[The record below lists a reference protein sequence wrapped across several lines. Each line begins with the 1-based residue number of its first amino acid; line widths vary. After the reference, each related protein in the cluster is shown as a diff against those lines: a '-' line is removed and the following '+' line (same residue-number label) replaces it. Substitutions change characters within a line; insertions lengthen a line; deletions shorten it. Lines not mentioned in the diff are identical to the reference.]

1 MKKNLLVSVVM
12 LASVW
17 LVCVSAAVAAAPARP
32 AVPVVRPA
40 VQLAILLD
48 TSGSMDGLID
58 QAKSQL
64 WKIVNDMARAKKNG
78 SAPQLEVALYEYGKN
93 SIPASEGYLRMIV
106 PLTTDLDRISE
117 ELFKLQTNGGSEFC
131 GQVIQQAS
139 QGLNWSRKVDD
150 LKMIFI
156 AGNEPFTQGN
166 VDYRQACR
174 DAIARGII
182 VNTVFCGNFQEGV
195 QTSWKDG
202 ADLADGRYLNIDQN
216 QVVAAI
222 SAPQDAEI
230 ARLNNELNGTY
241 FAFGAEGRKGKE
253 RQEAQDRNAAAA
265 SPEAAVQ
272 RAVAKSSGQ
281 YQNATWDLVDAV
293 KAGQVKLEE
302 VKADDLP
309 EEMRKLTLAE
319 QKQYLEKVGRKR
331 AEVQKRVSQLNQER
345 EKYVAA
351 ERKKQAT
358 DNTLDAAIIKTVRE
372 QAAKK
377 NFKFEN

>member
-1 MKKNLLVSVVM
+1 MKKKLLVSMVM

-17 LVCVSAAVAAAPARP
+17 LVCVSAAVAAAPA
-32 AVPVVRPA
+32 RPA

-230 ARLNNELNGTY
+230 ARLNNELNVTY